1 MMIFARRFQAATT
14 SGRRSRF
21 SRFRGTIMTFSL
33 FAKPGPTLE
42 GNRIVLRHPAGS
54 DYPAWAALR
63 RESRAFLEPWEPLW
77 AWDELER
84 SAYRERLSRYGKER
98 RDGSGYVYFIFLKD
112 RMQLAGGI
120 TLGHLR
126 RGVAQCGVIG
136 YWMGERFAGKGYMGE
151 AVSVIKHHAFGTL
164 ALHRLEAA
172 CIPDNERSVRLL
184 KKAGFEFEGHL
195 RSYLKIN
202 GRWRD
207 HLLFSCIDTESD
219 RTSAEV
225 RED

>member
-1 MMIFARRFQAATT
+1 MA
-14 SGRRSRF
+14 
-21 SRFRGTIMTFSL
+21 FSL
-33 FAKPGPTLE
+33 FSKPELPLE
-42 GNRIVLRHPAGS
+42 GSRIVLRPPVMR
-54 DYPAWAALR
+54 DYSVWATLR

-77 AWDELER
+77 TRDELER
-84 SAYRERLSRYGKER
+84 SAYRERLTRYRKER
-98 RDGSGYVYFIFLKD
+98 RDGSGYVYFIFIKD

-126 RGVAQCGVIG
+126 RGVAQAGVIG
-136 YWMGERFAGKGYMGE
+136 YWMGERFAGQGYMSE
-151 AVSVIKHHAFGTL
+151 AVSVIKHHAFGAL

-184 KKAGFEFEGHL
+184 KNAGFELEGHL

-207 HLLFSCIDTESD
+207 HLLFSCFDAAPTKASEF
-219 RTSAEV
+219 
-225 RED
+225 